1 MMTNTPPILGFVGS
15 SGSGKTT
22 LLEQVIAHLADAG
35 MRVAVVKHAKPGFDL
50 DTNPHKDSY
59 RLRSAGADQLLIA
72 SRDRWALMGQQ
83 ADPLEEPSLAGMLR
97 HLDASALNAILVEG
111 FKHENY
117 PKIEVFR
124 PSHGRPPQ
132 CWPEDPSVIAVA
144 SDVRIETTP
153 ATWLDLNDSLSVAR
167 FVALRLGLPRLPSH
181 PTGLPSAAS
190 NENTR

>member
-1 MMTNTPPILGFVGS
+1 
-15 SGSGKTT
+15 
-22 LLEQVIAHLADAG
+22 
-35 MRVAVVKHAKPGFDL
+35 
-50 DTNPHKDSY
+50 
-59 RLRSAGADQLLIA
+59 
-72 SRDRWALMGQQ
+72 MGQQ